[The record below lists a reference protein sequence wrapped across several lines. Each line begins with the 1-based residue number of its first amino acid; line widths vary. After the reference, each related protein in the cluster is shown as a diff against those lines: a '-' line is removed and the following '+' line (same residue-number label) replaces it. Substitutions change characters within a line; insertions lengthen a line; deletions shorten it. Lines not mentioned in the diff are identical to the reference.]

1 MKKIKNDNEVS
12 IDIANQKNIRYRF
25 KIDMSQT
32 DWKNIEREYQK
43 WYWLNDQK
51 INISEV
57 LSYGK

>member
-43 WYWLNDQK
+43 WYCLNDQK

>member
-12 IDIANQKNIRYRF
+12 INIANQKNIRYRF

-43 WYWLNDQK
+43 WYCLNDQK
-51 INISEV
+51 
-57 LSYGK
+57 